1 MAARV
6 AGGDGAVKR
15 GGWAMVGNSGDSR
28 AERRQTL
35 ATLATPAPW
44 HDCRV
49 RWIGT
54 LADGTVLTVEY
65 VPDRLLLAAA
75 AFPAYLESLQ
85 RTAWP
90 ALEGLTT
97 TVLDDLNNQLVPR
110 WVRVSGR
117 FDADGVRHHAT
128 VNDRQPGWDNPGLI
142 PAPGRD

>member
-44 HDCRV
+44 HACRV

-110 WVRVSGR
+110 WVRVSAGR
-117 FDADGVRHHAT
+117 DSGAIRHFAT
-128 VNDRQPGWDNPGLI
+128 AADRQPGWDNPALLAG
-142 PAPGRD
+142 